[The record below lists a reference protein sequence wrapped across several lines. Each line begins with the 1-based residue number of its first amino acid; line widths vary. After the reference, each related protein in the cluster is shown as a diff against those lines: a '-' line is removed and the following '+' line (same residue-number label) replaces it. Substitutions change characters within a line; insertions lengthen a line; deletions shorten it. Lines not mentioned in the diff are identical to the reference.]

1 MKTSCFSF
9 HFKEY
14 MVNARLEVR
23 PVFCFSIIDSS
34 FLSYWVDRSYVGGL
48 DMESNRNGSIDIPQ
62 LSISKHGPSFLLL
75 YLKTRNIWVGVR
87 GGGEGFI
94 VESFENAFTMNISS
108 NAMIIKILFYAY
120 NRPQKFIPVC

>member
-62 LSISKHGPSFLLL
+62 LSIFYFYILFKDK
-75 YLKTRNIWVGVR
+75 YLGEGE
-87 GGGEGFI
+87 GGGGVEGFFFDDFVKVFI
-94 VESFENAFTMNISS
+94 MNFS
-108 NAMIIKILFYAY
+108 
-120 NRPQKFIPVC
+120 

>member
-62 LSISKHGPSFLLL
+62 LSITRSELSTFIS
-75 YLKTRNIWVGVR
+75 YLGTNIWVGVR
-87 GGGEGFI
+87 GG
-94 VESFENAFTMNISS
+94 
-108 NAMIIKILFYAY
+108 
-120 NRPQKFIPVC
+120 

>member
-62 LSISKHGPSFLLL
+62 LSIFYFYILLFG
-75 YLKTRNIWVGVR
+75 WGW
-87 GGGEGFI
+87 GGGG
-94 VESFENAFTMNISS
+94 
-108 NAMIIKILFYAY
+108 
-120 NRPQKFIPVC
+120 